1 MKKYKLLIKINL
13 IICLLFVLSKST
25 SAQQELSLND
35 ALAITIKKNI
45 DIKIKTHELQ
55 QIKNYENVGF
65 LGVLPRLKINSS
77 VSGNEGVSN
86 IKFATDQFPG
96 IEDADSESK
105 SINSNIE
112 FSYNIFNGLASI
124 YTYQK
129 IKTQSNLK
137 STELSIE
144 IEQTLL
150 KTAKQFFDIAYL
162 QEKNKII
169 NELLSV
175 SKERYGRIKVQNE
188 FGNASLL
195 SLLSAEI
202 DLNKDSVYLMNS
214 EFELEV
220 AKSKLNQTLNNT
232 LDSKFYVENK
242 IDINK
247 NLQYSI
253 LKEETMRNN
262 NNILFQQYI
271 VEISKKDKKANSSYS
286 LPRIDLSLQYGYNN
300 IESNTSLILDQTTLG
315 LTAFVNLSWD
325 IFDAIA
331 KQKVVQNTKIEIE
344 SNKLAL
350 MSVRN
355 GIEREFN
362 TTFQQYLNNIN
373 LIEIEKRNNIT
384 AQKFFE
390 KAKEEFYQGQ
400 LNRNDFRLAQI
411 DVSMSKNRLNQALYN
426 AKIAELNLYR
436 LSGKIIDDVS
446 N

>member
-25 SAQQELSLND
+25 SAQKELSLND

-65 LGVLPRLKINSS
+65 LGVLPRLKINGS

-202 DLNKDSVYLMNS
+202 DLNKDSVDLMNV

-232 LDSKFYVENK
+232 LDSKFYVE
-242 IDINK
+242 IH
-247 NLQYSI
+247 
-253 LKEETMRNN
+253 
-262 NNILFQQYI
+262 
-271 VEISKKDKKANSSYS
+271 
-286 LPRIDLSLQYGYNN
+286 
-300 IESNTSLILDQTTLG
+300 
-315 LTAFVNLSWD
+315 
-325 IFDAIA
+325 
-331 KQKVVQNTKIEIE
+331 
-344 SNKLAL
+344 
-350 MSVRN
+350 
-355 GIEREFN
+355 
-362 TTFQQYLNNIN
+362 
-373 LIEIEKRNNIT
+373 
-384 AQKFFE
+384 
-390 KAKEEFYQGQ
+390 
-400 LNRNDFRLAQI
+400 
-411 DVSMSKNRLNQALYN
+411 
-426 AKIAELNLYR
+426 
-436 LSGKIIDDVS
+436 
-446 N
+446 